1 VHATVITLPEP
12 DEIDDRPFEAAIR
25 VRIEAMVTLS
35 SLVFATHRRRIVD
48 LAGRHS
54 LKTKPPHDVV
64 RPPEPEG
71 SAWRACSPSR
81 RTMSRSNPARRAG
94 VRSPPSGV
102 LRSLDGGVAQGRWVA
117 QVNPSRLDKK
127 SV

>member
-64 RPPEPEG
+64 RPPG
-71 SAWRACSPSR
+71 GICVACVQSIATDDVEVES
-81 RTMSRSNPARRAG
+81 G
-94 VRSPPSGV
+94 PPSGGTV
-102 LRSLDGGVAQGRWVA
+102 
-117 QVNPSRLDKK
+117 PSIRGYYDL
-127 SV
+127 